1 MGDELKIPRQMLEE
15 VAAFHIH
22 APTDKRMQDLMDRN
36 NNGRLSQ
43 NEREELESL
52 VAISEMISL
61 MRAKALRF
69 LGRKP

>member
-15 VAAFHIH
+15 VAALRFPP
-22 APTDKRMQDLMDRN
+22 PTDKRMQDLMDRN
-36 NNGRLSQ
+36 NDGRLSQ

-52 VAISEMISL
+52 VAMSETISL